1 MPEMASGKRGDAM
14 DSTLYFNG
22 TILTMEEPA
31 AVQAVLTENGRIK
44 AVGTLDELRAAA
56 GPEIRMVDLRG
67 QTLLPGFI
75 DSHSHITALAQTM
88 GLLPLDGVSGFDE
101 LVSRI
106 RDFRETRRAEPGRW
120 ITGFGYDHNFFK
132 EKAHPTRELLDQ
144 AAPDNPVLLSHTS
157 GHMGVMN
164 TAALRAAGITAD
176 TPDPVGGRIGREA
189 DGQPNGYLEE
199 TAFTAASGKM
209 PRPTME
215 DLLRQMEQ
223 AQQVY
228 LSHGI
233 TTVQDGIT
241 KAPEWAMLKVM
252 AEQERFLVDVVSY
265 VDMKDNRQLLREN
278 PAYEGEYRHRLR
290 IGGYKIFLDGSP
302 QGRTAWMTRP
312 YENGEAGYCG
322 YPAYEDREV
331 EAFMRQAVEEG
342 RQILVHCNGDAAAQ
356 QMLDAYE
363 KAAGTEGFRDIRP
376 VMIHA
381 QLVRRDQLA
390 RMARLGMV
398 ASFFTAHT
406 YFWGDIHLQN
416 FGWDRASAI
425 SPAASAIQEGV
436 PYTFHQDTPVIP
448 PDMLQTVW
456 CAVNR
461 VTKNGKVLGK
471 GERISPLEALKG
483 VTINAAYQYFEE
495 DRKGSIRP
503 GKLAD
508 FAVLDR
514 DPLSVPPDAIR
525 DIRVT
530 AAVKEDRLVYGNLG

>member
-1 MPEMASGKRGDAM
+1 M
-14 DSTLYFNG
+14 YFNG

-31 AVQAVLTENGRIK
+31 VVQAVLTENGRIK
-44 AVGTLDELRAAA
+44 AAGPLDELRAAA
-56 GPEIRMVDLRG
+56 GPETRMVDLRG

-88 GLLPLDGVSGFDE
+88 GLLSLDGVSGFDE
-101 LVSRI
+101 LVNRI
-106 RDFRETRRAEPGRW
+106 REFREARRVEPGHW
-120 ITGFGYDHNFFK
+120 IIGFGYDHNFFY
-132 EKAHPTRELLDQ
+132 EKAHPTRDLLDK
-144 AAPDNPVLLSHTS
+144 AAPDNPVLLSHAS

-176 TPDPVGGRIGREA
+176 TPDPAGGRIGREA
-189 DGQPNGYLEE
+189 DRQPDGYLEE
-199 TAFTAASGKM
+199 TAFTAASGKI

-215 DLLRQMEQ
+215 ELIRQMEQ

-241 KAPEWAMLKVM
+241 KAPEWAMLEAM
-252 AEQERFLVDVVSY
+252 AQRERFLVDVVSY
-265 VDMKDNRQLLREN
+265 VDMKDNRRLLKEN
-278 PAYEGEYRHRLR
+278 AAYGGEYLHRLR

-312 YENGEAGYCG
+312 YENGEEGYRG
-322 YPAYEDREV
+322 YPVYEDREV

-363 KAAGTEGFRDIRP
+363 KALGTVAKDIRP

-425 SPAASAIQEGV
+425 SPAASAIREGL

-461 VTKNGKVLGK
+461 VTKDGKTLGEE
-471 GERISPLEALKG
+471 ERISPLEALRG

-495 DRKGSIRP
+495 DRKGSIHP

-514 DPLSVPPDAIR
+514 NPLSVPPDAIR
-525 DIRVT
+525 EIRVT
-530 AAVKEDRLVYGNLG
+530 AAVKEDRLVYGDLE